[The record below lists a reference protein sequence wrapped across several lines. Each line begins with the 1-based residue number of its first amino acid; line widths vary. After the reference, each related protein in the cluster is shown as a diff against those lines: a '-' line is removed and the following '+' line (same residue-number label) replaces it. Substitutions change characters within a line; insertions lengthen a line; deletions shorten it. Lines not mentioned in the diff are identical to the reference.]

1 VHPTFSPDGHWIAYA
16 SNESGILQVYV
27 VSYPDKLRKV
37 QVSSDGGDFTVWSH
51 VRHELF
57 FRGGDNRIMVA
68 AYEVKDGLFLPQ
80 KARVWSETRLAELLN
95 ASRNFSMSAD
105 GTRAAVLMP
114 AEAAQPAPGNHVVFV
129 LNFFDD
135 LRRRM
140 HE

>member
-1 VHPTFSPDGHWIAYA
+1 M
-16 SNESGILQVYV
+16 
-27 VSYPDKLRKV
+27 VSYPDKSRKV
-37 QVSSDGGDFTVWSH
+37 QISNDGGNFPMCSH

-57 FRGGDNRIMVA
+57 FRGGDNRIMVT
-68 AYEVKDGLFLPQ
+68 AYEVKGGLFLPQ
-80 KARVWSETRLAELLN
+80 KARVWSEARLAERLN

-140 HE
+140 ND